1 MITCHL
7 MGGLGNQLF
16 QICTTI
22 SYSIRTKNIFKFL
35 NVHMLNNGAST
46 IRYTFWNSF
55 LSNFKLFL
63 IDNIPENIEIIKET
77 DHSFNE
83 LPITNMIN
91 KDCLLF
97 GYFQSHKYFQEHF
110 DIICKIIE
118 INKLKYELKNKIS
131 INNYLDNSISM
142 HFRIGDY
149 KKLQLY
155 HPVLNNIY
163 YYNSL
168 KFIKEKNPETK
179 FNIIY
184 FYEDDDIK
192 DVLPT
197 IDYLKKEFNDYNFIP
212 KEDNL
217 EDWEQMLLMSC
228 CNHNI
233 IANSTFSWWGAYFNE
248 SSSKLVCYPSIWFGP
263 SASLNTDDL
272 YPEDWNKI
280 NAV

>member
-1 MITCHL
+1 